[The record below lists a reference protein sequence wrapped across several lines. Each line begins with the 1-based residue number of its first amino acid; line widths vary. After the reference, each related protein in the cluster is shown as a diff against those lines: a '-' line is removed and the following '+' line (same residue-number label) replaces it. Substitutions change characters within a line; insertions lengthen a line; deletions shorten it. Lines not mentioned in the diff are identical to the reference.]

1 MRQATRRKPKREP
14 SCVIVCNLDV
24 RGRSMPSVIPAWRK
38 MTGRCGVWDRS
49 QCSEEAGAAPGL
61 AARGLPA
68 HYCGRRPRRD
78 CRGSGGAALM
88 PRHVAPVQQGQCGSG
103 GGFPPSVLQ
112 GRISISMITFMS
124 VCVNLE

>member
-1 MRQATRRKPKREP
+1 MQ
-14 SCVIVCNLDV
+14 
-24 RGRSMPSVIPAWRK
+24 SVIPAWRK
-38 MTGRCGVWDRS
+38 MTGRCGVWDRL
-49 QCSEEAGAAPGL
+49 QCSEEAGAVPGL
-61 AARGLPA
+61 AARSLPA

-78 CRGSGGAALM
+78 YCGSGGAALT

-103 GGFPPSVLQ
+103 GGFPPSMPR